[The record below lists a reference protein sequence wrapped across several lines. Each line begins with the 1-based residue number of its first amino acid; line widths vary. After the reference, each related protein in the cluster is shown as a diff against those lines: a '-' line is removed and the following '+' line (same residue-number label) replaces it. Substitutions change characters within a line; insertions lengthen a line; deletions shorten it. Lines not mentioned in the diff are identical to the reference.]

1 MFRTMTVVVALAA
14 SAVLA
19 GCGTAAAPAGPTTG
33 KITVVGP
40 TGRRPPDAAGQ
51 PHRTGS

>member
-19 GCGTAAAPAGPTTG
+19 GCGTAAAPAGPATG
-33 KITVVGP
+33 AITVVGP
-40 TGRRPPDAAGQ
+40 TAAGRRRPPDS
-51 PHRTGS
+51 PHRTWS

>member
-14 SAVLA
+14 AAVLA

-33 KITVVGP
+33 EITVVGP
-40 TGRRPPDAAGQ
+40 PAAVRPATA

>member
-19 GCGTAAAPAGPTTG
+19 GCGTAEAPAGPTTG
-33 KITVVGP
+33 NITVVGP
-40 TGRRPPDAAGQ
+40 PPPSPQDAGRTV
-51 PHRTGS
+51 PHRPS